1 MELLRDSSPSV
12 EAIIRDDLAK
22 AVAAKIDT
30 DFLDPQKGADSRVA
44 GVDLQWRDAIN
55 SSGRDAD

>member
-1 MELLRDSSPSV
+1 MRDSSPSV
-12 EAIIRDDLAK
+12 EAILRDDLAK

-30 DFLDPQKGADSRVA
+30 DFLDPQKGADTVSPA
-44 GVDLQWRDAIN
+44 SISNGVTVIN